1 MLISTA
7 SHLISLTWPRN
18 LGQDQ
23 ADPERRASS
32 GHPRIQECRSGVA
45 AQALMASASRKLF
58 NIPPESWSSEDEL
71 SAPATISVSSR
82 NRIIQERERT
92 LKSINA
98 IEQLAKNRAK
108 VIECL
113 NQCDA
118 LITTEHK
125 AACAR
130 EIVQQF
136 RRDTLYH
143 HQAGGRA
150 EWRTSTHDD
159 SSTTRSP
166 GLHPQPFDRLIYLLD
181 RYTQYCSAIGLS
193 PWPVHHLKVALWVK
207 GDVISLK
214 TRVIPLQKTVR
225 CYITSMETVR
235 LKTRD
240 LFSPSYQ
247 SDHDPLMSCPIL
259 KELLGVL
266 PVSRAASSGNPTPEA
281 ENRLTGGVDRDTVLC
296 QIKSQS
302 GDSMAEEALH
312 IVQASRM
319 GGSSGAERL
328 RYGKK
333 KPDPHLHTL
342 SRYMQFCRSLCIPM
356 WPIEPIRVA
365 LWLRESVLSP
375 ASPDYT
381 GFKVSLRT
389 VQVYLSRLEYARVRT
404 ESLFM
409 EEFGQLATGSLYR
422 NPAIGDILQSFN
434 PNQAKKLDIMTDA
447 FRLETGSSP
456 PPQVLRKRKLASQLS
471 LEEVAAHYGYRN
483 CRPKVSA
490 ARSSLADLCSESG
503 DSGSEAEY
511 LASSSGSDFPSH
523 DDDSMLS
530 YKSPAPTSCEQ
541 ECFLDSS
548 SSHSGPRSHKG
559 RISYILCTESSP
571 DPHVHEKPYERE
583 QSAAADSPP
592 SIISSSN
599 SPPPAQ
605 WSVPPINIPRIPN
618 CQLRFTIPSFDSFSF
633 ASSQ

>member
-1 MLISTA
+1 
-7 SHLISLTWPRN
+7 
-18 LGQDQ
+18 
-23 ADPERRASS
+23 
-32 GHPRIQECRSGVA
+32 
-45 AQALMASASRKLF
+45 MASASRKPF

-71 SAPATISVSSR
+71 SAPATISISSL
-82 NRIIQERERT
+82 NRFIQERERT
-92 LKSINA
+92 LKSINT
-98 IEQLAKNRAK
+98 IEQLAKNGAK

-113 NQCDA
+113 NECDA
-118 LITTEHK
+118 LIVTEQK

-130 EIVQQF
+130 EIVEQF

-150 EWRTSTHDD
+150 EWTTSKIDD
-159 SSTTRSP
+159 SSPTRSP
-166 GLHPQPFDRLIYLLD
+166 ELHPQPFDRLIYLLD

-193 PWPVHHLKVALWVK
+193 PWPVHHLKVAIWVK

-214 TRVIPLQKTVR
+214 TRVIPLHKTVR

-247 SDHDPLMSCPIL
+247 SDHTPLMSCPIL
-259 KELLGVL
+259 KELLGIL
-266 PVSRAASSGNPTPEA
+266 PVSRAASRGDPTLEA

-296 QIKSQS
+296 QIRSQS
-302 GDSMAEEALH
+302 GDSMAQEALH
-312 IVQASRM
+312 IVQTSRM
-319 GGSSGAERL
+319 RGSSGADGL

-342 SRYMQFCRSLCIPM
+342 SRYMQFCRSLCIPR

-404 ESLFM
+404 EPLFV
-409 EEFGQLATGSLYR
+409 EEFGQLATGSLYK
-422 NPAIGDILQSFN
+422 NSAIGDILQSFN
-434 PNQAKKLDIMTDA
+434 PNQAKKLMMTDA
-447 FRLETGSSP
+447 FRLEAGSSP
-456 PPQVLRKRKLASQLS
+456 PSQVLRKRKLASQLPM
-471 LEEVAAHYGYRN
+471 EEVAAHYGYRN

-490 ARSSLADLCSESG
+490 ARSSLADLGSDSE
-503 DSGSEAEY
+503 DSGSGAEY
-511 LASSSGSDFPSH
+511 PTSSSGSDSPSH
-523 DDDSMLS
+523 DSMLS
-530 YKSPAPTSCEQ
+530 YGSPAPTSCEQ
-541 ECFLDSS
+541 ECFPDSS
-548 SSHSGPRSHKG
+548 SSHSGQRSHKG
-559 RISYILCTESSP
+559 CISYILCTESSP
-571 DPHVHEKPYERE
+571 EPHAHEKPYERE
-583 QSAAADSPP
+583 QSAASDSAT

-605 WSVPPINIPRIPN
+605 WSIPPINIPRIPN
-618 CQLRFTIPSFDSFSF
+618 CQSRFAIPSFDSFSF